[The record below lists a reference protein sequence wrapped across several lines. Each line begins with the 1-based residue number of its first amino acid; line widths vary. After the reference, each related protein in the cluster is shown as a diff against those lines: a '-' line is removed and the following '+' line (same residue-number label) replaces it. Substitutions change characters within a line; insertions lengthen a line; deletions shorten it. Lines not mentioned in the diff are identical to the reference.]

1 VLHRRRSLQVGE
13 RGRRAGHQLVAGR
26 DRRGARQVAVGAGG
40 GHGGQPGHLARGVRV
55 PGRRGVGVVVVVNRG
70 VVSVVVV
77 PGRRVVVV
85 VVVVNRGV
93 VGVVVVPGRR
103 VVLVV
108 VVVNRGVVSVVVVRG
123 RRLAVEG
130 RGQAGDVG
138 LLVRVLL
145 R

>member
-1 VLHRRRSLQVGE
+1 QDGQQRVEVFHRRRSLQVGE

-40 GHGGQPGHLARGVRV
+40 GHGGQPGHLACGVRV
-55 PGRRGVGVVVVVNRG
+55 PGRRVVLVVIVINRG

-77 PGRRVVVV
+77 PGRRVVAVM
-85 VVVVNRGV
+85 
-93 VGVVVVPGRR
+93 
-103 VVLVV
+103 

-130 RGQAGDVG
+130 
-138 LLVRVLL
+138 
-145 R
+145 